1 MTMPLVSSS
10 GVSLR
15 SRQLVL
21 DELIKRE
28 VTGGARV
35 DHRDS
40 VTAVLVKGRHRL
52 LVVVDKSATVH
63 VDRLEQPRAAQRLFV
78 SVLAIAIAALLVG
91 ILLIQLGVLPP
102 ATGPGP

>member
-52 LVVVDKSATVH
+52 LVVVDESATVH
-63 VDRLEQPRAAQRLFV
+63 VDRLEQPRGRSRFV
-78 SVLAIAIAALLVG
+78 AVLAIAIAALLVA
-91 ILLIQLGVLPP
+91 ILLIQLGILPP